1 MKRTIFSLVVCAALA
16 HVAGCAS
23 LGGAS
28 LSDPER
34 AAEVASFKPVQPER
48 WTLSNGLTVLYLQDD
63 ELPLVS
69 GKLFIRGGSLWATDV
84 PTGSVSAMGDQMR
97 QGGAGQLSADA
108 LDMEIEELAAG
119 ITSTMSQEFG
129 AVAFASLA
137 SDFDRVFSIFSD
149 VVLRPRFEPER
160 LALWKGQSLE
170 SIRRRKDDPS
180 TVASVSFLQLIYGD
194 TPYGRVAVERDVA
207 AISRAGLQG
216 LHQRLVRPDG
226 AILVVTG
233 RIDRKHVEEA
243 VQRHFGS
250 WRARGTALP
259 PPPADNYTPKPGVYF
274 VTLPFSQAT
283 VHMGQIGIPRLTPDY
298 PQIDIFN
305 EVFGSSGFGSRLMA
319 RVRTELGLSYGI
331 YGAISPAVVKG
342 TNYIFVQTKAESVAP
357 AIEASL
363 GVLEGLQD
371 APPTEQE
378 VQEKKAA
385 IRNSFV
391 FNFDSPE
398 EIAGRQARLELLK
411 YPSDYDQTYLPK
423 IEAVTPQ
430 EVSEVARK
438 RWDPSQFVVVVVGS
452 EKAYQ
457 SLAQQMKEEGSPLR
471 AFDLKKLGFESALVG
486 R

>member
-1 MKRTIFSLVVCAALA
+1 
-16 HVAGCAS
+16 
-23 LGGAS
+23 
-28 LSDPER
+28 
-34 AAEVASFKPVQPER
+34 
-48 WTLSNGLTVLYLQDD
+48 
-63 ELPLVS
+63 
-69 GKLFIRGGSLWATDV
+69 
-84 PTGSVSAMGDQMR
+84 
-97 QGGAGQLSADA
+97 
-108 LDMEIEELAAG
+108 
-119 ITSTMSQEFG
+119 
-129 AVAFASLA
+129 
-137 SDFDRVFSIFSD
+137 
-149 VVLRPRFEPER
+149 
-160 LALWKGQSLE
+160 
-170 SIRRRKDDPS
+170 
-180 TVASVSFLQLIYGD
+180 
-194 TPYGRVAVERDVA
+194 
-207 AISRAGLQG
+207 
-216 LHQRLVRPDG
+216 
-226 AILVVTG
+226 LVVTG

-259 PPPADNYTPKPGVYF
+259 PPPADSYTPKPGVYF

-457 SLAQQMKEEGSPLR
+457 SLAQQMKEEGSPLKV
-471 AFDLKKLGFESALVG
+471 FDLKKLGFESALVG